1 MDLPKG
7 WELYELIYI
16 RGHHLPLRLTFP
28 PPRTPHGFACSVAS
42 LSRSPCHYLPG
53 HHSLRRAALVECP
66 LGQGK
71 PSTQPVGHS
80 ADTHTPSASPHS
92 GDRKAQPSPAGQ
104 FFFWNLPHCHQVLAE
119 GLSVPLCMSIPWNF
133 ANGAMQMA
141 IVSNDLF
148 LIVLPKRVCRTQL
161 CAMPGR
167 QAKGLWASPKNHSP
181 DEKLA

>member
-1 MDLPKG
+1 MDLQKG

-104 FFFWNLPHCHQVLAE
+104 FFFWNLPNCHQVLAE
-119 GLSVPLCMSIPWNF
+119 GLSVSLCLSIPWNF

-141 IVSNDLF
+141 SVSNDFF

>member
-1 MDLPKG
+1 MSQNGYGTCYTPKYHRVVQSTPPELLHMQQIKG

-42 LSRSPCHYLPG
+42 LSRSPCHYPPG
-53 HHSLRRAALVECP
+53 HHSVIRVALVECP

-71 PSTQPVGHS
+71 PSTQPVGRS

-104 FFFWNLPHCHQVLAE
+104 ISICNLPHNQKAGTKALC
-119 GLSVPLCMSIPWNF
+119 VPVHM
-133 ANGAMQMA
+133 
-141 IVSNDLF
+141 
-148 LIVLPKRVCRTQL
+148 
-161 CAMPGR
+161 
-167 QAKGLWASPKNHSP
+167 
-181 DEKLA
+181 